1 MYRNIQ
7 TWDKV
12 VHDIKGT
19 VKEKDEPMPK
29 LPVKKLWLGSGKWN
43 RLKMEKVV

>member
-29 LPVKKLWLGSGKWN
+29 LPVKKLWLGSGK
-43 RLKMEKVV
+43 